1 VIIDIDEF
9 CRKLVADAPDG
20 IVYSGA
26 DGLIRFWN
34 HSSERIFVFSQSDAL
49 GKTLNIIIPQQ
60 LRKRHW
66 DGYART
72 MRTGATRYGSGDVL
86 AVPATRRDGFRISV
100 EFTILPFAD
109 QDGQMIGIAVI
120 FRDVSSRLKEIKNLR
135 AKLAIAQGG
144 SAAVSDTNRTR

>member
-1 VIIDIDEF
+1 
-9 CRKLVADAPDG
+9 
-20 IVYSGA
+20 
-26 DGLIRFWN
+26 
-34 HSSERIFVFSQSDAL
+34 
-49 GKTLNIIIPQQ
+49 
-60 LRKRHW
+60 
-66 DGYART
+66 

-120 FRDVSSRLKEIKNLR
+120 FRDVSSRFKEIKNF

-144 SAAVSDTNRTR
+144 SAAVSDTSRTR

>member
-1 VIIDIDEF
+1 
-9 CRKLVADAPDG
+9 
-20 IVYSGA
+20 
-26 DGLIRFWN
+26 
-34 HSSERIFVFSQSDAL
+34 
-49 GKTLNIIIPQQ
+49 
-60 LRKRHW
+60 
-66 DGYART
+66 

-120 FRDVSSRLKEIKNLR
+120 FRDVSSRFKEIKNLR